1 MNEIAWV
8 AIIALAVFAGAAAGT
23 YLAWQP
29 AVQSAKTALEQT
41 QDKAEQA
48 LANTEQNIQKATEHL
63 AKLEIVVP
71 EPRVSI
77 NFQWWHVF
85 AMTLAVVLGMIL
97 SRAYDRSAVRKIVN
111 SSVERLIKR
120 LKPKR
125 KRKRVRSG
133 YGNENR

>member
-1 MNEIAWV
+1 MNGTTWV
-8 AIIALAVFAGAAAGT
+8 LLIVLVVFAGATAGT

-29 AVQSAKTALEQT
+29 AVQSAKVAVEQT
-41 QDKAEQA
+41 QAKAEQA
-48 LANTEQNIQKATEHL
+48 LVNTEQNIQKATEHL
-63 AKLEIVVP
+63 ASLEIVVP

-85 AMTLAVVLGMIL
+85 TMTLAVVLGMTL

-111 SSVERLIKR
+111 SSIERLIKR

-125 KRKRVRSG
+125 KRKQERG
-133 YGNENR
+133 